1 MVRVLCDTDIET
13 IAVEDPSSEVI
24 GIISYFDILAHY
36 RDADLDRGVAADV
49 MSHKVIAISPD
60 GRLDEAIHIMVEKRI
75 RFLVVTEEGPE
86 GRTPVGVL
94 STTDVIRHL
103 LGPRWM
109 WYHPESALTA
119 RPRLRVRSD
128 RGTRN

>member
-13 IAVEDPSSEVI
+13 IGVEGPSGEVI
-24 GIISYFDILAHY
+24 GIISYFDILVRY
-36 RDADLDRGVAADV
+36 QDADLDRGVAADV
-49 MSHKVIAISPD
+49 MSHKVIAISPG
-60 GRLDEAIHIMVEKRI
+60 GRLGEAIHITVEKRI
-75 RFLVVTEEGPE
+75 RFLVVTEKGPE

-103 LGPRWM
+103 LDPRWM
-109 WYHPESALTA
+109 WFHPESALTA

>member
-24 GIISYFDILAHY
+24 GIISYFDILVRY
-36 RDADLDRGVAADV
+36 QDADLDRGVAADV
-49 MSHKVIAISPD
+49 M
-60 GRLDEAIHIMVEKRI
+60 
-75 RFLVVTEEGPE
+75 
-86 GRTPVGVL
+86 
-94 STTDVIRHL
+94 

>member
-1 MVRVLCDTDIET
+1 MLCDTDIET

-75 RFLVVTEEGPE
+75 RFLAVTEEGPE
-86 GRTPVGVL
+86 RRTPVGVL

-103 LGPRWM
+103 RGPRWM

-119 RPRLRVRSD
+119 RLRLRVRSD

>member
-36 RDADLDRGVAADV
+36 QDADLDRGVAADV
-49 MSHKVIAISPD
+49 TSHKVIAISPD

>member
-1 MVRVLCDTDIET
+1 MIPEKG
-13 IAVEDPSSEVI
+13 IPGVEQRRLRRCEGGQDCLVTYAERRP
-24 GIISYFDILAHY
+24 
-36 RDADLDRGVAADV
+36 LDGMMGRRGDV
-49 MSHKVIAISPD
+49 P
-60 GRLDEAIHIMVEKRI
+60 LDEAIHIMMEKHI

-103 LGPRWM
+103 VGPRWT